1 MGRRKNLSSVL
12 VQGPGLLAI
21 ILMGLIVSMIM
32 WHELKGPQTREKRDE
47 NRLEEPLVNN
57 SQWSADRE
65 KYRKWWRSPYES
77 KEIVMKTPKSGII
90 PTKLKVRR
98 KKRPSSL
105 NKRRD
110 AGWMME
116 PKDCVAW
123 CKWCLITLKR
133 RKHIPLEKC
142 AQLPIQKHRYSFLT
156 NSIPSLSNK
165 GRQNITDCPNILV
178 MMIMILLTGLTVGHQ
193 GLWKIKC
200 QVIGTLIM
208 MRLPTN
214 QGDAQGAQSRDSPG
228 SFSHVSIEHYNA
240 IMAGIICALIGAVV
254 LCVWLA
260 CSLKAA
266 KKYKR
271 PDGIYLQ
278 IVTERL
284 TETAYLGECL
294 MPIDQVFQKNDEE
307 PLIRELYVKHLFG
320 TYIVQLVWGRQLYAI
335 EKVAL
340 GRAINLSLPGSVNI
354 SRRMATALR
363 DDPRT
368 VRMARLLRYTGG
380 LASVIPVGMPMI
392 SIAGWSVIGGKDLR
406 EQDFSEF
413 RPPVMVRS
421 RSHRGPKPQ
430 RGVRNRKKSQ
440 DRKPRQD
447 TIEVIYE
454 VPLTRSQESLIRPLP
469 FRPKGQGLMAIDD
482 ITPV

>member
-1 MGRRKNLSSVL
+1 MT
-12 VQGPGLLAI
+12 I
-21 ILMGLIVSMIM
+21 ILMGLIVSMII
-32 WHELKGPQTREKRDE
+32 WHELKGHPTREKRDE
-47 NRLEEPLVNN
+47 NCLDEPLVNN

-77 KEIVMKTPKSGII
+77 KEVVMNTRKLGIA
-90 PTKLKVRR
+90 TKLEGRR
-98 KKRPSSL
+98 KRRPSSF
-105 NKRRD
+105 NKRENGGGR
-110 AGWMME
+110 ME
-116 PKDCVAW
+116 HKECVAW
-123 CKWCLITLKR
+123 CKWCRITQGGH
-133 RKHIPLEKC
+133 KHIPPEKC
-142 AQLPIQKHRYSFLT
+142 TQLQIQRSCYSFLAKPIP
-156 NSIPSLSNK
+156 IPSSK
-165 GRQNITDCPNILV
+165 GRQNMTECPNILV
-178 MMIMILLTGLTVGHQ
+178 MMVVIVMTGLTIGHQ
-193 GLWKIKC
+193 GLWKVKC

-214 QGDAQGAQSRDSPG
+214 QGDEQGAQSRNNPG
-228 SFSHVSIEHYNA
+228 GFSHVSIEHYNA

-260 CSLKAA
+260 CGLKAA
-266 KKYKR
+266 KKHKK

-284 TETAYLGECL
+284 SETAYLGECL

-320 TYIVQLVWGRQLYAI
+320 TYIVQLMWGRQLYAI
-335 EKVAL
+335 ERVAS

-354 SRRMATALR
+354 SRKMATALR

-421 RSHRGPKPQ
+421 RSHRGAKPQ

-440 DRKPRQD
+440 ERKPRRD

-469 FRPKGQGLMAIDD
+469 FRPKGQELMAIDD